1 MDATTK
7 GNALWQLPTGYLYVG
22 VASRNACMIINGAD
36 VKHERH
42 STQPLKLS
50 SKFMEFTIFKT
61 AHATCV
67 HLLSNLTFT
76 CFRLNC
82 VYIPTVYQRNH
93 GSSKPPYLK
102 DGLYLYT
109 LIIGHK
115 SSNLLSILNKLP
127 LQKELQIFVTNNVVL
142 DKK

>member
-1 MDATTK
+1 MDATTE
-7 GNALWQLPTGYLYVG
+7 GNALWQLPTGYLCVG

-36 VKHERH
+36 VKHDRH

-50 SKFMEFTIFKT
+50 SKFMEFTILKT

-82 VYIPTVYQRNH
+82 DFIPTVYQRDKH
-93 GSSKPPYLK
+93 KISKKITVLQKGSSKPPYSK
-102 DGLYLYT
+102 DVRSVSLYPYNR
-109 LIIGHK
+109 
-115 SSNLLSILNKLP
+115 S
-127 LQKELQIFVTNNVVL
+127 QI
-142 DKK
+142 